1 MTNITIGKLLNL
13 PSFHHFYS
21 IPVFQHSDLHENFL
35 IVYNYENNIVYV
47 DLQSESGKNCE
58 SRFASHFDKD
68 NLLIGL
74 GAVPYESWTTCY
86 VLEVQ
91 KNINRRGVSLSY
103 IVENYGNLKIF
114 EDLLQKYREHNR
126 TTIYDPYRYSYT
138 VDEKKYEKDSKL
150 NIVPRNEY
158 EKIRDF
164 HPFLQT
170 NRGNVYAVPCLYKDH
185 KRNRETKIY
194 IMGWYFYEKQLK
206 ISWKP
211 SHSRKSRW
219 RSSIVFIDK
228 RTDKFFFQGEL
239 YKKGTFP
246 IFLEQLLIQ
255 NKQYQSRLDA
265 SFSAFVSI
273 IEKQKMAAKLR
284 IK

>member
-1 MTNITIGKLLNL
+1 MKTMSLGKLLEL
-13 PSFHHFYS
+13 PHFHHFYS
-21 IPVFQHSDLHENFL
+21 LPIIENIATPGNYIVVFKLESQTVF
-35 IVYNYENNIVYV
+35 V
-47 DLQSESGKNCE
+47 DLESETGYTSE
-58 SRFASHFDKD
+58 ARFASHFDKD
-68 NLLIGL
+68 NLLVGL

-86 VLEVQ
+86 ILEVQ
-91 KNINRRGVSLSY
+91 KNINLRGVSLSY

-114 EDLLQKYREHNR
+114 EDLLQKYKEHNR

-194 IMGWYFYEKQLK
+194 IMGWYFYENQLK

-211 SHSRKSRW
+211 SHSRRSRW

-246 IFLEQLLIQ
+246 IFLEQLVIQ
-255 NKQYQSRLDA
+255 NKQNQSRLDA

>member
-1 MTNITIGKLLNL
+1 MTDITIGKLLNL

-21 IPVFQHSDLHENFL
+21 IPVLQLSDLPESFL
-35 IVYNYENNIVYV
+35 IVYKNENNIVYV
-47 DLQSESGKNCE
+47 DLQGESGKNLE
-58 SRFASHFDKD
+58 SRFASHFDID
-68 NLLIGL
+68 NLLVGL
-74 GAVPYESWTTCY
+74 GAVPYESWTNCY

-91 KNINRRGVSLSY
+91 KNINRRGVGLAY
-103 IVENYGNLKIF
+103 IMENYGNLKIF
-114 EDLLQKYREHNR
+114 ENLLQKYKEHNR

-170 NRGNVYAVPCLYKDH
+170 KRGNVYAVPCLYKDH

-194 IMGWYFYEKQLK
+194 IMGWYFYEYHLK

-219 RSSIVFIDK
+219 RSSIVFIDN

-255 NKQYQSRLDA
+255 NKHYQNHLDA

-273 IEKQKMAAKLR
+273 IEKQQKAAKLR

>member
-1 MTNITIGKLLNL
+1 MKTMTLGKLLEL
-13 PSFHHFYS
+13 PHFHHFYS
-21 IPVFQHSDLHENFL
+21 LPIRENTATSGNYIVVFKLESQTVF
-35 IVYNYENNIVYV
+35 V
-47 DLQSESGKNCE
+47 DLESETGHTYE

-114 EDLLQKYREHNR
+114 EDLIQKYKEHNR

-194 IMGWYFYEKQLK
+194 IMGWYFYENQLK

-246 IFLEQLLIQ
+246 IFLEQLIIQ
-255 NKQYQSRLDA
+255 NKQNQSRLDA

>member
-1 MTNITIGKLLNL
+1 MKTMTLGKLLEL
-13 PSFHHFYS
+13 PHFHHFYS
-21 IPVFQHSDLHENFL
+21 LPIRENTATSGNYIVVFKLESQTIF
-35 IVYNYENNIVYV
+35 V
-47 DLQSESGKNCE
+47 DLESETGHTCE

-194 IMGWYFYEKQLK
+194 IMGWYYYENQLK

-255 NKQYQSRLDA
+255 NKQNQSRLDA

-273 IEKQKMAAKLR
+273 IEKQRKAAKLR
-284 IK
+284 TK